1 MAVDIDAIKAANP
14 LPEIVERYTGQRIEK
29 HKIHAPWRQE
39 RTPSVHIYEDG
50 SWYDFGGGFGGDVI
64 DFVGRCMFGGEHYDF
79 HAVIDAL
86 GALDIKPLPQA
97 TPRQK
102 PAKPVNKL
110 EMSLEYVMRMSD
122 EMPDERRAYW
132 HSRGLTNQTIGEFF
146 LGWDGKR
153 YTIPATY
160 RLQLF
165 GMKQRN
171 TPEYLD
177 SMRTAR
183 ESAEMA
189 LRAAHPEWT
198 DKQIEAELPPVPPK
212 YTQTVGSRV
221 GIFNA
226 DMLWGDAE
234 NVIICEGEIDCMLLH
249 QAGFVAV
256 SSTGGAGS
264 WKPEWAQFFT
274 HIRSV
279 HILYDNDK
287 AGLDGARKI
296 QRSLRRAQVVTL
308 PEDVKDVGELFE
320 KLGDPVGWLRGKTE

>member
-14 LPEIVERYTGQRIEK
+14 LPEIVERYTGQRIER

-39 RTPSVHIYEDG
+39 KTPSVHIYEDG

-79 HAVIDAL
+79 HAVVDAL
-86 GALDIKPLPQA
+86 GALDIKSLPQA

-102 PAKPVNKL
+102 PAKPANKL
-110 EMSLEYVMRMSD
+110 DMSLEYVMRMSD

-132 HSRGLTNQTIGEFF
+132 HSRGLTNQTISEFF

-165 GMKQRN
+165 GLKRRQSEIDDGI
-171 TPEYLD
+171 P
-177 SMRTAR
+177 A
-183 ESAEMA
+183 
-189 LRAAHPEWT
+189 
-198 DKQIEAELPPVPPK
+198 K
-212 YTQTVGSRV
+212 YTQAVGSRV

-226 DMLWGDAE
+226 DLLWSDTE
-234 NVIICEGEIDCMLLH
+234 HVIICEGEIDCMLLH

-296 QRSLRRAQVVTL
+296 QRSLRRAHVVGL
-308 PEDVKDVGELFE
+308 PEDIKDVGELFE